1 MRIGRTLL
9 LTGFIALAGLG
20 TKLAFECKRST
31 RNIQTSSLPSD
42 TDESSLRPKVA
53 PPITVRE
60 ISRILA
66 DSSDPEAMRIRQ
78 MQSQTGKEEK
88 DVHSVDSINAAKIL
102 RDDEGKL
109 CSEIHTDGKLLG
121 YLRPMFPYLFIE
133 QIEQGKP
140 GPDTLYDIFSHPI
153 ENLYFDVTDSK
164 TGIVLGKTVSDYAPK
179 GGGMIDRLVWN
190 DGTEEV
196 FATRDKFMYRAD
208 NAGEIVDQNP
218 VWRSE
223 VISQEALRLEEWILI
238 NDESIRISVGGHMDA
253 YRVLARLQSG
263 CGEGA
268 AFLPEFIEVTPENF
282 AQFVQKS
289 FLDSGK

>member
-1 MRIGRTLL
+1 MRLGRTLL

-20 TKLAFECKRST
+20 TKLAIECNRST

-42 TDESSLRPKVA
+42 TDESSLRLKAA
-53 PPITVRE
+53 PPIMVRE
-60 ISRILA
+60 ISTILA

-78 MQSQTGKEEK
+78 IQSQTGKEGK

-109 CSEIHTDGKLLG
+109 CSEIHAEGKLLG

-133 QIEQGKP
+133 QIAQGKP
-140 GPDTLYDIFSHPI
+140 GPDTLYDIFPHPI

-164 TGIVLGKTVSDYAPK
+164 TGMVLGKTVSDYAPK
-179 GGGMIDRLVWN
+179 GKGMIDRLVWN

-196 FATRDKFMYRAD
+196 FITRDDFMHHAD
-208 NAGEIVDQNP
+208 KIGGIVDQSP
-218 VWRSE
+218 IWRSE
-223 VISQEALRLEEWILI
+223 ITSQEDFRLEEWILI
-238 NDESIRISVGGHMDA
+238 SDESIRITIGGHMDA
-253 YRVLARLQSG
+253 YRILARLQSG

-282 AQFVQKS
+282 AQFVKKS
-289 FLDSGK
+289 FLESGK

>member
-1 MRIGRTLL
+1 
-9 LTGFIALAGLG
+9 
-20 TKLAFECKRST
+20 
-31 RNIQTSSLPSD
+31 
-42 TDESSLRPKVA
+42 
-53 PPITVRE
+53 
-60 ISRILA
+60 
-66 DSSDPEAMRIRQ
+66 
-78 MQSQTGKEEK
+78 
-88 DVHSVDSINAAKIL
+88 
-102 RDDEGKL
+102 
-109 CSEIHTDGKLLG
+109 
-121 YLRPMFPYLFIE
+121 
-133 QIEQGKP
+133 
-140 GPDTLYDIFSHPI
+140 
-153 ENLYFDVTDSK
+153 
-164 TGIVLGKTVSDYAPK
+164 
-179 GGGMIDRLVWN
+179 MIDRLVWN